1 MKKGLF
7 WVDERTSQFRY
18 VNDADEQIWDQP
30 LSTYIPLEKIKR
42 GQPVSVATAD
52 DLKEIAGDNTDLYNA
67 LRDSSDTYCVLTN
80 PSKHTSSIGLSLE
93 YTDGAVSLSDGQLR
107 TESKIHILGSGL
119 YIEDK
124 DYVRNAFDD
133 SSDIEE
139 TEYWPEFFDDYE
151 SSIGKKIYV
160 KGNSK
165 GELTIDKE
173 EAYRAY
179 NNIIVIGFVANA
191 NIKNGQNE
199 EQLGS
204 IEVQIEG
211 DDRGALDSTQFEAV
225 LGEDITIG
233 KNITQLNGETNHI
246 ATKVLAFGNDDD
258 EKFKFSYIF
267 TQSEA
272 TMPKGFIAIQKM
284 DGATAFIYTNG
295 KLTTN
300 EILSSEKFNAED
312 RAFVQVAKYYA
323 SVTGLKNTDI
333 TLGGDVYTS
342 AEKVSLANATTL
354 IDKLSEAFKA
364 VAADPD
370 ISLKDEKEHHPQ
382 KLIRD
387 TSTPAAKYVFE
398 ADDVGGTYEIYI
410 SSNLKEYFSDLSIWS
425 RGANYNKGYAVLADI
440 RVKNRQVI
448 FGVYNSWMSGSIKKG
463 TRINILKTGMFTD
476 KNAPFE
482 PGATYYLGSHGDL
495 YKVPQEAF
503 DCVVQ
508 IGTAQTSKDLIVN
521 CSDPRRHNN
530 GDFPVGYMKPSV
542 KGQPEF
548 GFWLMDGTT
557 VHKSADAP
565 ILKEC
570 LKDWYSLSELKIQNY
585 NFGDEE
591 NPDIQEGFIIPAVN
605 YAKHTGEEGSS
616 YVAAQIKYVQEGIYN
631 EFKRTPFLRK
641 AVDLIGDKGKAEIPD
656 IDITSLMTYGPEEDR
671 VQVPELESLDIK
683 FFVDANN
690 DENDRRW
697 VQLDPGFHAYDNY
710 KYYGFKWTV
719 VQTKEPAKDN
729 PYGVWVL
736 RAAYTAKEEDD
747 DNALGV
753 CLQIDPFAAPTILN
767 GYKAKVFVAKHDY
780 YQRQFDVEN
789 LYKNFVRESVVDSA
803 GVPWV
808 NNAVS
813 GKAVAEYINSKIST
827 NKIVLSDNVDRKATV
842 EGYLKSFNVYA
853 PATQDSIASVWHG
866 DFSLQSS
873 ANSDWYLNWDK
884 GILKYNS
891 TGSEGIA
898 TLKNRIKN
906 DSFALVPYDLLN
918 DHTSS
923 LINISEGSTEG
934 NGPHGISNQG
944 WSGNLDASWLQGAH
958 LGYPGT
964 IFSQNAGDTISS
976 EDVGTKVTS
985 AETITIPYIQ
995 KYRNEYIVRLGNVIR
1010 HHDGDKFLDRNTVKY
1025 DDSTSSLNDSV
1036 KLNVTASR
1044 YDKTYESYYGKK
1056 VTERIH
1062 LDGTGIEFLDEKNSY
1077 VPLKASAFNIAS
1089 SIKYKYVLSRYEGAN
1104 TPDAISADYS
1114 DKIVTTNNEPK
1125 LDEALQAIYEMPLA
1139 TYKTNAEY
1147 KSNDSYF
1154 KRYFGIIVEQVAAT
1168 RDKFKEGNISGQ
1180 TSLDDLKYVYTDE
1193 EAKSV
1198 AEYLNLM
1205 TDNKEAGFSVQNA
1218 VGILLKAAK
1227 ETQER
1232 LLNLE
1237 VSTYG
1242 KDSPTLPGN
1251 DEKNED
1257 FVTDQKSTVAGL
1269 NRLVK
1274 ALCREVFQDS
1284 NPTSIDSKGAWSG
1297 SSSSYSRL
1305 DLIDKEVNGEAAVNE
1320 NGKRISL
1327 KAASTYPED
1336 ASVAQVATVG
1346 RSAVLGDDEDFSTPS
1361 YINAVSYNTVTSTGS
1376 FDGVNDAINRISQ
1389 KLNTLTKD
1397 VIGEDN
1403 IKSRPK
1409 MLDYLRQT
1417 IDSLVKDIYIEDSDV
1432 SKSLESEAYK
1442 KTALSRIDKIV
1453 QDLYKFEIDIGAYR
1467 SKDATPNGKS
1477 LAGSATP
1484 DANDGT
1490 YISFTSSVP
1499 STLDEFTNNANLL
1512 DLLIDQVCGEEA
1524 SLLRNRST
1532 YSFSDDGKTLAGYKN
1547 TTAYKPAEHIKSNEK
1562 YFSGKTILDRLKALE
1577 QAIQILTLKL
1587 ENNLNFEEL
1596 VPEQKTSQYNDITSV
1611 SDFMNSIAGLLGFTF
1626 DKDGFK
1632 AVRDSN
1638 IKAESIKTA
1647 NSSTSLSD
1655 LDLYNIVYD
1664 SVTRIKNVENSA
1676 LLSTAALGED
1686 YDTYK
1691 KTKTDYE
1698 SLDVSSSSSSTYSNN
1713 YTVSSDIRAV
1723 LKLLYGADN
1732 TNADASGNKTTFTH
1746 FATANERDDN
1756 FLSSPATNG
1765 VSALETLYEALYN
1778 LPAANGVTTVAN
1790 TKKTTYFN
1798 PMSPRQ
1804 LQASKVLGDGN
1815 RAKFA
1820 GFKTIPNR
1828 IDVLENSVKALF
1840 NYIDLGLWTNKGFQE
1855 GSFTLDTTDSNGLIK
1870 LNGASTAAYTA
1881 YKPFENNND
1890 GWHLT
1895 DYALQAYFNSTANN
1909 KLISDEEK
1917 ARKSAD
1923 ESLQSSFDSSI
1934 ANETSAREN
1943 AFNELKAKIGT
1954 KQDKLTAGSNISIKD
1969 NTITATNT
1977 EYSDATTS
1985 TAGLMSAA
1993 DKKKLDTIEEG
2004 ANNYTY
2010 SLSAATSTS
2019 FGGVKLGSDTKQST
2033 KANSVTNTSNRTY
2046 AVQMNSSNQL
2056 VVNVPWET
2064 YNNVTASNGG
2074 TSVGL
2079 VSAGEKYNWN
2089 NKLSKGSPFNDG
2101 KVLISSSDSVVS
2113 SDMSKEQINS
2123 LANVKASDANAVL
2136 VTVDK
2141 SGNFSQVAQST
2152 FAKASDVPQQTKA
2165 TIDDNIIEITN
2176 PLNATYAFVT
2186 YCTSSGFSL
2195 SALIKQN
2202 KKGSFN
2208 ASTLA
2213 TNAGTLATMFGST
2226 STSTSTSTSSALIQ
2240 CVKVEAVV
2248 IDNGNTTTYLP
2259 CILTV

>member
-18 VNDADEQIWDQP
+18 VNDVDEQAWSQP
-30 LSTYIPLEKIKR
+30 LSVYIPLEKIRR
-42 GQPVSVATAD
+42 GQPVSVATAE
-52 DLKEIAGDNTDLYNA
+52 DLKEIAGDDTDLYNA
-67 LRDSSDTYCVLTN
+67 LKDSSDTYCVLTN

-93 YTDGAVSLSDGQLR
+93 YTDGAVSLLDGSLS
-107 TESKIHILGSGL
+107 TADKIHVLGSGL

-124 DYVRNAFDD
+124 DYIRNAFDD

-151 SSIGKKIYV
+151 SSIGRKVYV
-160 KGNSK
+160 KGSSK

-191 NIKNGQNE
+191 NVKNGQNK

-225 LGEDITIG
+225 LGEDITVG
-233 KNITQLNGETNHI
+233 KNTAQLNGETNAS

-272 TMPKGFIAIQKM
+272 TMPKGFIAIQRL
-284 DGATAFIYTNG
+284 DGATAFIHTNG

-312 RAFVQVAKYYA
+312 RAFVQVSKYYA

-333 TLGGDVYTS
+333 ALNGDVYTP
-342 AEKVSLANATTL
+342 AEKVSLANAATL
-354 IDKLSEAFKA
+354 AQKLSEAFKA

-387 TSTPAAKYVFE
+387 TSTAAAKYVFE

-410 SSNLKEYFSDLSIWS
+410 SSNLKEHFSDLFIWS
-425 RGANYNKGYAVLADI
+425 RGSNYNKGYAVLADI

-448 FGVYNSWMSGSIKKG
+448 FGVYNSGMSGQIKKG
-463 TRINILKTGMFTD
+463 TRINVLKSGMFTD
-476 KNAPFE
+476 KNEPFE

-508 IGTAQTSKDLIVN
+508 VGTAQTSKDLVVD
-521 CSDPRRHNN
+521 CSDPRRHNS

-548 GFWLMDGTT
+548 GFWLMDGVTA
-557 VHKSADAP
+557 HKSADAP
-565 ILKEC
+565 LLKEC
-570 LKDWYSLSELKIQNY
+570 LKDWYSLTELKIQNY

-616 YVAAQIKYVQEGIYN
+616 YVAAQIKYVQEGVYS
-631 EFKRTPFLRK
+631 EFRRTPFLRK
-641 AVDLIGDKGKAEIPD
+641 AVDLTGDRGRAEIPD

-671 VQVPELESLDIK
+671 IQVPELESLDIK
-683 FFVDANN
+683 LFVDASN
-690 DENDRRW
+690 DENDRKW

-710 KYYGFKWTV
+710 KYYGFKWIV
-719 VQTKEPAKDN
+719 VQTKEPAKDS

-747 DNALGV
+747 PNALGV
-753 CLQIDPFAAPTILN
+753 CLQIDPFAAPTALS
-767 GYKAKVFVAKHDY
+767 GYKAKVFVAKHDF

-813 GKAVAEYINSKIST
+813 GKAVAEYISSKIST
-827 NKIVLSDNVDRKATV
+827 NKIVLSDSTDRKATV
-842 EGYLKSFNVYA
+842 EAYLKSFDVYA
-853 PATQDSIASVWHG
+853 PASQDSIASVWHG

-873 ANSDWYLNWDK
+873 INSNWHLNWDK
-884 GILKYNS
+884 GLLKYSS
-891 TGSEGIA
+891 TGSEGIV
-898 TLKNRIKN
+898 TLKNRVKN
-906 DSFALVPYDLLN
+906 DSFALVPYGLYN

-923 LINISEGSTEG
+923 LIDIPEGSTAG
-934 NGPHGISNQG
+934 SGPHGISNQG

-976 EDVGTKVTS
+976 EDVGTRVTS

-995 KYRNEYIVRLGNVIR
+995 KYRNEYITRLGNVVR
-1010 HHDGDKFLDRNTVKY
+1010 HHDGDKFLDRNTIKY
-1025 DDSTSSLNDSV
+1025 NDSTSSLNDLV
-1036 KLNVTASR
+1036 RLNVAASR

-1062 LDGTGIEFLDEKNSY
+1062 LDGSGIEFLDEKDSY
-1077 VPLKASAFNIAS
+1077 VRLKAAAFDIAS
-1089 SIKYKYVLSRYEGAN
+1089 SIKYKYILSRYEGIN
-1104 TPDAISADYS
+1104 TPDAISAEYS
-1114 DKIVTTNNEPK
+1114 DKIATTNNEPK

-1147 KSNDSYF
+1147 ESNDSYF

-1168 RDKFKEGNISGQ
+1168 KDKFKEGAASGQ

-1193 EAKSV
+1193 EAKSI

-1242 KDSPTLPGN
+1242 KDSPTLPGS

-1257 FVTDQKSTVAGL
+1257 FMTDQKSTVAGL

-1327 KAASTYPED
+1327 KPASTYPED
-1336 ASVAQVATVG
+1336 ASVTQAAVVG
-1346 RSAVLGDDEDFSTPS
+1346 RSAVLGDDEDFASPS
-1361 YINAVSYNTVTSTGS
+1361 YINAVSYNAVASTGS
-1376 FDGVNDAINRISQ
+1376 FDGINDAINRISQ

-1417 IDSLVKDIYIEDSDV
+1417 IDALVKDIYIEDSDV
-1432 SKSLESEAYK
+1432 NKLLESEAYK

-1453 QDLYKFEIDIGAYR
+1453 QDLYKFEISIGTYR
-1467 SKDATPNGKS
+1467 SKDATPNGKK

-1484 DANDGT
+1484 DVNDST
-1490 YISFTSSVP
+1490 YTSFVSSVP
-1499 STLDEFTNNANLL
+1499 STIDEFTSNASLL
-1512 DLLIDQVCGEEA
+1512 DLLIDQVCGDEA
-1524 SLLRNRST
+1524 QLLRNREI
-1532 YSFSDDGKTLAGYKN
+1532 YSLNDDGKTAAGYKN
-1547 TTAYKPAEHIKSNEK
+1547 TTTYKPAEFIKSNEK
-1562 YFSGKTILDRLKALE
+1562 HFSGKTIVSRLAALE
-1577 QAIQILTLKL
+1577 QAIQILTLKF

-1596 VPEQKTSQYNDITSV
+1596 IPEQKSSQYNDISSV
-1611 SDFMNSIAGLLGFTF
+1611 SDFMNNVAGLLGLTF
-1626 DKDGFK
+1626 SRDGFK
-1632 AVRDSN
+1632 AERNSD
-1638 IKAESIKTA
+1638 IRAESIKTA
-1647 NSSTSLSD
+1647 SGDISQTD
-1655 LDLYNIVYD
+1655 LDLYNIMYD
-1664 SVTRIKNVENSA
+1664 AVARIKNVENSA

-1686 YDTYK
+1686 YDSYK
-1691 KTKTDYE
+1691 KTKADYE
-1698 SLDVSSSSSSTYSNN
+1698 SLDVSSASVSAYSNS

-1723 LKLLYGADN
+1723 LKLLYGADS
-1732 TNADASGNKTTFTH
+1732 TNADASGNKTAFAH
-1746 FATANERDDN
+1746 FATGEERDDN
-1756 FLSSPATNG
+1756 FVSSPATNG

-1778 LPAANGVTTVAN
+1778 LPEANGVNAVAN
-1790 TKKTTYFN
+1790 AKSSTYFN
-1798 PMSPRQ
+1798 PTNPRR
-1804 LQASKVLGDGN
+1804 LQASNVLGGGS
-1815 RAKFA
+1815 RSKFA
-1820 GFKTIPNR
+1820 GFKTVPNR
-1828 IDVLENSVKALF
+1828 IDALENSVKALYKF
-1840 NYIDLGLWTNKGFQE
+1840 IDLGLWTDRGFQE
-1855 GSFTLDTTDSNGLIK
+1855 GSFSFDSNTAGLIK
-1870 LNGASTAAYTA
+1870 LNGADTSAYTV
-1881 YKPFENNND
+1881 YKPLSTKD
-1890 GWHLT
+1890 DSWRLT
-1895 DYALQAYFNSTANN
+1895 DYALQAYFNSIANN
-1909 KLISDEEK
+1909 KLITDET
-1917 ARKSAD
+1917 ASRASAYT
-1923 ESLQSSFDSSI
+1923 SLQSSLNRDIAAEASSRENADTALQNQI
-1934 ANETSAREN
+1934 SAEKSAREN
-1943 AFNELKAKIGT
+1943 ADASLQSRIDA
-1954 KQDKLTAGSNISIKD
+1954 KQDKLTAGSNISID
-1969 NTITATNT
+1969 SNNRISATDTTYGNAT
-1977 EYSDATTS
+1977 ES
-1985 TAGLMSAA
+1985 TDGLMSAA
-1993 DKKKLDTIEEG
+1993 DKSKLDTVQTG
-2004 ANNYTY
+2004 ANNY
-2010 SLSAATSTS
+2010 SLPDAGKGRL
-2019 FGGVKLGSDTKQST
+2019 GGVTLFTDGVINQTPQISSMDD
-2033 KANSVTNTSNRTY
+2033 RTY
-2046 AVQMNSSNQL
+2046 AVQNSTSGGL
-2056 VVNVPWET
+2056 VVNVPWSGLSMADGAKESCIVS
-2064 YNNVTASNGG
+2064 YNGGKLTASI
-2074 TSVGL
+2074 
-2079 VSAGEKYNWN
+2079 EQ
-2089 NKLSKGSPFNDG
+2089 SP
-2101 KVLISSSDSVVS
+2101 ISS
-2113 SDMSKEQINS
+2113 IAS
-2123 LANVKASDANAVL
+2123 LANGGNKGVIGVNGTTYKLFTSAELGIPQKMSATYLGDT
-2136 VTVDK
+2136 VTVTK
-2141 SGNFSQVAQST
+2141 PAGC
-2152 FAKASDVPQQTKA
+2152 TKA
-2165 TIDDNIIEITN
+2165 LIT
-2176 PLNATYAFVT
+2176 LISAKGMSASALLSSTQGEFS
-2186 YCTSSGFSL
+2186 TSALSTAVGFL
-2195 SALIKQN
+2195 SAGLKSIENVKE
-2202 KKGSFN
+2202 
-2208 ASTLA
+2208 
-2213 TNAGTLATMFGST
+2213 
-2226 STSTSTSTSSALIQ
+2226 
-2240 CVKVEAVV
+2240 CVKVEPVEYSGSDTAV
-2248 IDNGNTTTYLP
+2248 YWP
-2259 CILTV
+2259 CILEKNS